1 MDIYKSIDKVKAPP
15 SSVITFGTFDGLH
28 LGHVQILNHL
38 KAKAAINK
46 VKSAVVTFDPHP
58 KQILESKFYNKVI
71 MPIEDRLDFLKI
83 MNIDI
88 TLVIPFNEKF
98 SKIGGQEFM
107 ADIIIP
113 LFNPLLVIV
122 GYDHHFGNKKSGNI
136 HLLNQMKSRNKF
148 NVKEVGQYR
157 IDNEI
162 VNSTYIR
169 KCLQDGLVS
178 KVEKLLGR
186 PFSIKGEVVKGS
198 GRGKLIGFPTAN
210 ISPLY
215 KEQIIPKTGV
225 YCVLLQIHGIY
236 HQGMCNIG
244 LRPTFDSLDKEV
256 IEVHVFNKDDVNLYG
271 VNVRVIFVKYIR
283 DEKRF
288 ESVED
293 LIQQLE
299 LDRQKCLS
307 ENKRSEVNVN
317 NK

>member
-1 MDIYKSIDKVKAPP
+1 
-15 SSVITFGTFDGLH
+15 
-28 LGHVQILNHL
+28 
-38 KAKAAINK
+38 
-46 VKSAVVTFDPHP
+46 
-58 KQILESKFYNKVI
+58 
-71 MPIEDRLDFLKI
+71 
-83 MNIDI
+83 
-88 TLVIPFNEKF
+88 
-98 SKIGGQEFM
+98 
-107 ADIIIP
+107 
-113 LFNPLLVIV
+113 
-122 GYDHHFGNKKSGNI
+122 
-136 HLLNQMKSRNKF
+136 
-148 NVKEVGQYR
+148 
-157 IDNEI
+157 
-162 VNSTYIR
+162 
-169 KCLQDGLVS
+169 
-178 KVEKLLGR
+178 EKLLGR